1 MYKVSFECRF
11 MCSKTVEFTYKK
23 KQDMKFV
30 RMTSEKEGSKEKIG
44 LEM

>member
-1 MYKVSFECRF
+1 MYEVSFGCRF
-11 MCSKTVEFTYKK
+11 MCSKTVEFTCKK

-30 RMTSEKEGSKEKIG
+30 RMVGEKEGSKEKIG